1 MYFSWMISQ
10 SDFIWK
16 INTGRTVSTVAKSS
30 GSCFGLWHSS
40 YRCWGNRKWAWLCC
54 RIGTWCSRCLF
65 RNKVFSRPLVFLSA
79 DIWKQ
84 SLLFVVSIVLCSRYN
99 GTWTFRF
106 VATEESF
113 AHPIYKKKL
122 IEMSRTDYTNVFG
135 RARWPD
141 APQRVLETPF
151 YAGWKNNLSDHET
164 EESQPIIGHCIIH
177 GMVCIRILDLPWICS
192 PILNLKVSI
201 FHIFSSAF
209 VMLGYAIYSNYL
221 HTYSFRF
228 KICVV
233 WRILLAAFILTLT
246 INI

>member
-1 MYFSWMISQ
+1 MNDLSIS
-10 SDFIWK
+10 FNLK
-16 INTGRTVSTVAKSS
+16 IKTGRTVSTVAESS
-30 GSCFGLWHSS
+30 RSCFGLWHSS

-164 EESQPIIGHCIIH
+164 EESQPIIGHSIIH
-177 GMVCIRILDLPWICS
+177 GMVCIWILDLPWIRS
-192 PILNLKVSI
+192 LVWNLKLSFFSYI
-201 FHIFSSAF
+201 LFCIFSAR
-209 VMLGYAIYSNYL
+209 LCYL
-221 HTYSFRF
+221 VQLFAHLNTPSDSKYVLFEESWWPHLF
-228 KICVV
+228 
-233 WRILLAAFILTLT
+233 
-246 INI
+246 